1 MPAFSDFFK
10 YHRATSPLLVSAV
23 FLVFFAD
30 SQTQLGFA
38 HGVLFTPL
46 VVLAS
51 LTGRLGLLHTISVL
65 SICSLW
71 LGYLVSPAAPEG
83 FSGAYILANRL
94 LATLAILLLWC
105 LGLMAIKAQ
114 QQQKRQ
120 YLQEQQS
127 KLDLNL
133 ASAVA
138 ALSHWYL
145 NDHRKIVTLDE
156 ASRQL
161 LGITAQ
167 ELTLEQF
174 ICCFDEKSQRF
185 IKQNLQLSVTQQ
197 KATTLETKL
206 HQEAASP
213 VWVKIVAYPD
223 PNNPELI
230 RGLLQNIEQNYQKAS
245 LLAEQQMRFMQ
256 LADSLPVKVWTAT
269 AEGIVDFASV
279 TFANFCGRDTKTI
292 VADWLDILHPD
303 DRATTIEIWQHA
315 VKTKTPYKVE
325 FRILSKDGNYF
336 WHLTSASPIFNDDGE
351 VMYWFGSAM
360 DISEQKALWLKA
372 DQLKQSLYQ
381 TLGSIT
387 DGFFTLDQ
395 DFRFTYLNQSAAEL
409 LAACKQPG
417 PGKLLSE
424 VCYVA
429 GKDFSPLITAIQ
441 RSFYKQQTE
450 QLSFT
455 LPGTALP
462 ITFSVYPAAQGVSVL
477 MQPLPASARI
487 AAAVLP

>member
-1 MPAFSDFFK
+1 MSKFSTFIK
-10 YHRATSPLLVSAV
+10 HHRATSPLLLSAV

-51 LTGRLGLLHTISVL
+51 LSGRIRLLHAISVL
-65 SICSLW
+65 SVCSLW
-71 LGYLVSPAAPEG
+71 LGYLISPAAPEG
-83 FSGAYILANRL
+83 YSNFYILANRW
-94 LATLAILLLWC
+94 LATLAIILLWG
-105 LGLMAIKAQ
+105 LGLITIKAQ
-114 QQQKRQ
+114 QQQKQ
-120 YLQEQQS
+120 QHLQEQQT

-133 ASAVA
+133 ANTVA
-138 ALSHWYL
+138 ALSHWHL
-145 NDHRKIVTLDE
+145 DDHRKIVTLDQ

-161 LGITAQ
+161 LGIGEQ

-174 ICCFDEKSQRF
+174 ICCFNESSQRL
-185 IKQNLQLSVTQQ
+185 IKQNLQLCTVQQ
-197 KATTLETKL
+197 QVTTLEAQL
-206 HQEAASP
+206 HQEAAMP

-223 PNNPELI
+223 PADPGLI

-245 LLAEQQMRFMQ
+245 LLAVQQQRFQQ

-279 TFANFCGRDTKTI
+279 TFADFCGRDTATI

-303 DRATTIEIWQHA
+303 DRAMTLEVWQYA

-325 FRILSKDGNYF
+325 FRILGADGKYC
-336 WHLTSASPIFNDDGE
+336 WHLTSALPIFNSSGD
-351 VMYWFGSAM
+351 VLYWFGSAM

-381 TLGSIT
+381 TLESIT
-387 DGFFTLDQ
+387 DGFFTLDK

-409 LAACKQPG
+409 LSACKRPA

-424 VCYVA
+424 VCYAA
-429 GKDFSPLITAIQ
+429 GKDFSPLTTAIQ
-441 RSFYKQQTE
+441 RAFYKQQTE
-450 QLSFT
+450 QLRFT

-462 ITFSVYPAAQGVSVL
+462 ISFSIYPAEQGVSVL
-477 MQPLPASARI
+477 MQPLAISARM
-487 AAAVLP
+487 AAAALP

>member
-1 MPAFSDFFK
+1 MSKFSDVIK
-10 YHRATSPLLVSAV
+10 HNRATSPLLVSAV

-46 VVLAS
+46 VVIAS
-51 LTGRLGLLHTISVL
+51 LTGRLRLLNTISVL

-71 LGYLVSPAAPEG
+71 LGYLVSPAAPDG
-83 FSGAYILANRL
+83 FSSLNILANRW
-94 LATLAILLLWC
+94 LATLAILLLWW
-105 LGLMAIKAQ
+105 LGLVAIKAQ
-114 QQQKRQ
+114 QQQRQ
-120 YLQEQQS
+120 QNIQQQQS

-133 ASAVA
+133 ASSVA

-145 NDHRKIVTLDE
+145 DDHRKIVTFDE
-156 ASRQL
+156 ASRLL
-161 LGITAQ
+161 LGIAEQ

-174 ICCFDEKSQRF
+174 ICCFDENSQGL
-185 IKQNLQLSVTQQ
+185 IKQNLQLCASQQ
-197 KATTLETKL
+197 QATTLDTKL
-206 HQEAASP
+206 HQEATKP

-223 PNNPELI
+223 PANPELI
-230 RGLLQNIEQNYQKAS
+230 RGLLQNVEQNYQKAT
-245 LLAEQQMRFMQ
+245 LLVEQQKRFQQ

-269 AEGIVDFASV
+269 AEGIVDFASI
-279 TFANFCGRDTKTI
+279 TFADFCGRDTESI
-292 VADWLDILHPD
+292 VADWLQILHPD
-303 DRATTIEIWQHA
+303 DRAGTLEVWQHA

-325 FRILSKDGNYF
+325 FRILRAEGGYC
-336 WHLTSASPIFNDDGE
+336 WHLTSALPIFNEAGE
-351 VMYWFGSAM
+351 LMYWFGSAM

-381 TLGSIT
+381 TLESIT
-387 DGFFTLDQ
+387 DGFFTLDK

-409 LAACKQPG
+409 LSCCKQPA

-429 GKDFSPLITAIQ
+429 GKDFSPLTTAIQ
-441 RSFYKQQTE
+441 RAFYKQHTE
-450 QLSFT
+450 QLRFT

-462 ITFSVYPAAQGVSVL
+462 ISFSIYPAEQGVSVL
-477 MQPLPASARI
+477 MQPLAFNARM
-487 AAAVLP
+487 AAAALP

>member
-1 MPAFSDFFK
+1 MSKFSDFIK
-10 YHRATSPLLVSAV
+10 HHRATSPLLVSAV

-46 VVLAS
+46 VVIAS
-51 LTGRLGLLHTISVL
+51 LTGRLRLLNTISVL

-71 LGYLVSPAAPEG
+71 LGYLVSPAAPDG
-83 FSGAYILANRL
+83 FSSLYILANRW
-94 LATLAILLLWC
+94 LATLAIILLWW

-114 QQQKRQ
+114 QQQRLQ
-120 YLQEQQS
+120 HLQEQQT
-127 KLDLNL
+127 KLDLSL
-133 ASAVA
+133 ASSVA
-138 ALSHWYL
+138 ALSHWHL
-145 NDHRKIVTLDE
+145 DDHRKIVTLDE
-156 ASRQL
+156 GSRLL
-161 LGITAQ
+161 LGISEQ

-174 ICCFDEKSQRF
+174 ICCFDENSQYRL
-185 IKQNLQLSVTQQ
+185 KQNLQFCAIQQ
-197 KATTLETKL
+197 HATTLDTKL
-206 HQEAASP
+206 HQEAATP

-223 PNNPELI
+223 PANPELI
-230 RGLLQNIEQNYQKAS
+230 RGLLQNVEQSYQKAN
-245 LLAEQQMRFMQ
+245 LLVEQQQRFQQ

-269 AEGIVDFASV
+269 AEGIVDFASI
-279 TFANFCGRDTKTI
+279 TFANFCGRDTESI
-292 VADWLDILHPD
+292 VTDWLQILHPD
-303 DRATTIEIWQHA
+303 DRATTLEVWQHA

-325 FRILSKDGNYF
+325 FRILGADGGYC
-336 WHLTSASPIFNDDGE
+336 WHLTSALPIFNEAGD

-372 DQLKQSLYQ
+372 DKLKQSLYQ
-381 TLGSIT
+381 TLESIT

-409 LAACKQPG
+409 LSACKQPA

-429 GKDFSPLITAIQ
+429 GKDFSPLTTAVQ
-441 RSFYKQQTE
+441 RAFYKQQTE
-450 QLSFT
+450 QFRFT

-462 ITFSVYPAAQGVSVL
+462 ISFSIYPAEQGVSVL
-477 MQPLPASARI
+477 MQPLAVSARM
-487 AAAVLP
+487 AAAALP